1 MPSEN
6 TIYLA
11 ALLFISALLGYLF
24 LKFFDKDDSHTNISP
39 EYLKGLKFLLNE
51 QADKAI
57 NLFSEIVQFDDETI
71 ETHLALGVLFRK
83 QGKID
88 QAVKLHQNIIEKK
101 ELPEQHYYQALE
113 ELAEDYYFAGLYDKS
128 EELFIK
134 LINIKGH
141 RITSLNRLI
150 QIYEFTCNWHQAI
163 STLLLLN
170 KLDSNNEYKNNESH
184 YLCQIAENYISNNDL
199 EQADQ
204 YIDKAR
210 KVNPKSERIL
220 FLTFQIELHKG
231 NFDQVIKLYKDLAQN
246 SNLGHL
252 VLLPEFLSMA
262 SNKDQAEKINHV
274 LQTICSENHEVKKHL
289 ALLAII
295 DIEIDEEIILEAFYE
310 YLSKELYFKEILLFN
325 ETQLITDIVDKK
337 VLNNIRIKLNKK
349 VANNYKYRCN
359 QCGYHTIK
367 LTWQCPTCR
376 HWETASSIDFVH
388 NNN

>member
-88 QAVKLHQNIIEKK
+88 QAVKLHQNIIAKK
-101 ELPEQHYYQALE
+101 ELPEHYYYQALE
-113 ELAEDYYFAGLYDKS
+113 ELAEDYFSAGLYDKS

-184 YLCQIAENYISNNDL
+184 YLCQIAENYIVKKDL
-199 EQADQ
+199 EQATQ
-204 YIDKAR
+204 YIDKA
-210 KVNPKSERIL
+210 KQANPNSERIL
-220 FLTFQIELHKG
+220 FLSFQIELHKA
-231 NFDQVIKLYKDLAQN
+231 NFNQTIKLYKDLAQV

-252 VLLPEFLSMA
+252 ILLPEFFSMA
-262 SNKDQAEKINHV
+262 SSKGEVEKINHL
-274 LQTICSENHEVKKHL
+274 LQKICLENHEVKKYL

-310 YLSKELYFKEILLFN
+310 YLSKELYFEEILLFN
-325 ETQLITDIVDKK
+325 ETQLITDIVEKE
-337 VLNNIRIKLNKK
+337 VLNNIRIKLNKRITNK
-349 VANNYKYRCN
+349 YKYICN

-376 HWETASSIDFVH
+376 HWETASLIDFVH
-388 NNN
+388 SNN